1 MIYDTHII
9 IIFNTIGSTILDRAI
24 MEHNLLSASKVYKN
38 MKIEELG
45 RLLGIEPIKAEKIA
59 GQMISEGRMEGS
71 IDQIDGYVHFKCMFH
86 INDFQ
91 FISLTRVF
99 FYLQPKNCYQHGT
112 RKSKRCATMLII
124 LLNSCLQIQKHVN
137 G

>member
-1 MIYDTHII
+1 
-9 IIFNTIGSTILDRAI
+9 
-24 MEHNLLSASKVYKN
+24 

-71 IDQIDGYVHFKCMFH
+71 IDQIENFVHFKSKFH
-86 INDFQ
+86 IINIDPC
-91 FISLTRVF
+91 ISISHNLYMF
-99 FYLQPKNCYQHGT
+99 FSYS
-112 RKSKRCATMLII
+112 SKIVANM
-124 LLNSCLQIQKHVN
+124 

>member
-1 MIYDTHII
+1 MN
-9 IIFNTIGSTILDRAI
+9 IFNTLGSTILDRAI

-86 INDFQ
+86 IY
-91 FISLTRVF
+91 VF
-99 FYLQPKNCYQHGT
+99 
-112 RKSKRCATMLII
+112 RII
-124 LLNSCLQIQKHVN
+124 LYN
-137 G
+137 